1 MVFDRTIIPYGILSY
16 ILFGKLFVIEENIFK
31 VQTYTKYRVFAGLEY
46 LILYGCNA
54 YMLFNLFNDH
64 SPSPLSPPD
73 YNRCTNL
80 LYFLCTKRTV
90 QYAIPN
96 CYYTRSRVT
105 DFEGSLWILFLRYLH
120 Y

>member
-73 YNRCTNL
+73 YNRCTNSL
-80 LYFLCTKRTV
+80 CFLCTESTV
-90 QYAIPN
+90 MH
-96 CYYTRSRVT
+96 S
-105 DFEGSLWILFLRYLH
+105 
-120 Y
+120 